1 MSEESLKKFGRYL
14 LLDRIAQG
22 GMAEIFRAR
31 MNSAQGAGRV
41 VVIKR
46 IITAQGDNE
55 EFKKM
60 FDDELNLTANFNH
73 PNVIQLYDWGIEKT
87 QPYISMEYI
96 DGKNIRQ
103 VGNKFIEKGQ
113 KIPIDLAV
121 FLIEQSAL
129 GLNYAHAFKNKLTGE
144 AFNVVHRDIS
154 PQNILVAFE
163 GSVKV
168 IDFGVAKATTNG
180 EATKAGVIK
189 GKLSYLSPEQIA
201 CEILDGRSDLFALG
215 IVCWELLTAKKLFS
229 APGEN
234 EYAVLK
240 QIENCDAHIK
250 PPSTFNP
257 EVPKEL
263 DDIVMKAL
271 AKNRDYRYANCGE
284 FAKALRKFL
293 NGVAPD
299 FDQNVLSVTM
309 KDMFKDQ
316 IVEDRKTLQRLS
328 NKADTLISMQGNE
341 PQEPTQSGGQ
351 PVDIVTRRIVERSPD
366 IVLTAEEKSMP
377 KIEIANTKSQSR
389 PQGTRPGMPP
399 SGDRTRS
406 IARPPKS
413 EPLAPRGTHDESS
426 GGGIKFV
433 LVLIAAGV
441 AAFVFG
447 PQFGFDIQKMI
458 QGKTKSFPQSA
469 QVAESQGKSR
479 STAALEGKQISL
491 RLKIIP
497 NVGQDTQIRINNQTT
512 GQIVNTVSLDEP
524 LEIEVERP
532 GFQRFRRELVLS
544 SKDYDGK
551 TEAEL
556 NVQLDPLSFG
566 LVTIHTTPAATA
578 IIKPL
583 DPSNRAVASIDGK
596 DWVEGTPFE
605 GKKFPVGTYQI
616 KFVNELLGFEKTEV
630 INVQQDKTV
639 RLDVNLSTR

>member
-46 IITAQGDNE
+46 IITGQGDNE

-73 PNVIQLYDWGIEKT
+73 PNVIQIYDWGIEKT

-113 KIPIDLAV
+113 KIPIDLAT

-129 GLNYAHAFKNKLTGE
+129 GLHYAHSFKNKLTGE

-154 PQNILVAFE
+154 PQNILVAYE

-201 CEILDGRSDLFALG
+201 CEVLDGRSDLFALG
-215 IVCWELLTAKKLFS
+215 IVCWELLTAKKLFH

-263 DDIVMKAL
+263 DDIVMKSL
-271 AKNRDYRYANCGE
+271 AKNRDDRYANCGE

-293 NGVAPD
+293 NAVAPD
-299 FDQNVLSVTM
+299 FDQSILSQTI
-309 KDMFKDQ
+309 KEMFKDQ
-316 IVEDRKTLQRLS
+316 IVEDRKTLQKLT
-328 NKADTLISMQGNE
+328 NKADTLISMQKNE
-341 PQEPTQSGGQ
+341 PEEVTQSGGQ
-351 PVDIVTRRIVERSPD
+351 PVEAVTRRITERAPD
-366 IVLTAEEKSMP
+366 IVLTDAEKSLP
-377 KIEIANTKSQSR
+377 KIEIVGTKSQSR
-389 PQGTRPGMPP
+389 SRPGGPPP
-399 SGDRTRS
+399 SAAERTRS
-406 IARPPKS
+406 ISRPAKQ
-413 EPLAPRGTHDESS
+413 EPLAPRGTHEESS
-426 GGGIKFV
+426 GGGLKILLV
-433 LVLIAAGV
+433 LVAAGV

-447 PQFGFDIQKMI
+447 PQYGFDIQKMI
-458 QGKTKSFPQSA
+458 QGASKPAQHA
-469 QVAESQGKSR
+469 QVTDSAPKSK
-479 STAALEGKQISL
+479 TAALDGKQIQL
-491 RLKIIP
+491 KLKIIP
-497 NVGQDTQIRINNQTT
+497 NVGQDTEIRINNQLSN
-512 GQIVNTVSLDEP
+512 QLVNNVSLDEP
-524 LEIEVERP
+524 LEVEIERP
-532 GFQRFRRELVLS
+532 GFQRFRRELVLNS
-544 SKDYDGK
+544 RDYEGK

-596 DWVEGTPFE
+596 DWTEGTPFE

-616 KFVNELLGFEKTEV
+616 RFVNELLGFEKTEV
-630 INVQQDKTV
+630 ITVQQDKTV